1 MRYLRCAR
9 QFCARHCNW
18 LLVASIT
25 LATCLAVGSVAWA
38 DSSVPAAPAEKSYV
52 LPYFV
57 VVLACA
63 LGLMLVCRSSH
74 RTTEIKEPGFDD

>member
-1 MRYLRCAR
+1 MPYPHRAGQSCAG
-9 QFCARHCNW
+9 HCHR
-18 LLVASIT
+18 LLVVTIT
-25 LATCLAVGSVAWA
+25 LVACLAVGNVAWA

-74 RTTEIKEPGFDD
+74 RTTEIKQTEFDD